1 MPSYAKKPV
10 IVPVDLDQQPY
21 PLMFRLPAW
30 HYVLAGAGAVIS
42 SLFIAAG
49 FYFTWEARAAVW
61 IFAGF
66 GLLMLAG
73 SLWYLFTIKGTF
85 IELTKDHMRYRDY
98 RKVKEI
104 DLSRIYVEIMNN
116 TFVLY
121 TPEQS
126 QKVIPSIYD
135 NNSLLH
141 SLLFKHSE
149 KNTARSDWERT
160 GEDGEYRSFTDKI
173 SRRNSKSYK
182 LNTVFLILCF
192 IAANVLNYIGKP
204 EKSLNYHLLFFL
216 LMTVLFGY
224 ALYSSRRRAAR
235 SGNSNGNGRNT
246 GR

>member
-21 PLMFRLPAW
+21 PLMFRLPGW

-149 KNTARSDWERT
+149 KIPPAPTGRGPGKTANTAPLPIRSPGATARAT
-160 GEDGEYRSFTDKI
+160 S
-173 SRRNSKSYK
+173 
-182 LNTVFLILCF
+182 LIL
-192 IAANVLNYIGKP
+192 Y
-204 EKSLNYHLLFFL
+204 FL
-216 LMTVLFGY
+216 
-224 ALYSSRRRAAR
+224 SSA
-235 SGNSNGNGRNT
+235 SSPPMC
-246 GR
+246 